1 MAKKSDGETATKK
14 DEQYRLTPLGCL
26 YAVLKDYAGEDGMLN
41 VNKIQGRYGEHI
53 VDDFMDA
60 MVKAGHVGRAEK
72 GENDDSD

>member
-1 MAKKSDGETATKK
+1 MGKKSEEKF
-14 DEQYRLTPLGCL
+14 QLTPMGCL
-26 YAVLKDYAGEDGMLN
+26 YVVLKDYAGEDGMLN